1 MPKTNLGSMSVE
13 QLLQLRDDVGKELNR
28 KSTELRSQLARL
40 GGEIASSRG
49 RGGSL
54 KGKKVPPKYR
64 DRAGNTWAGRGAK
77 PRWLVAAIKEGKKLE
92 DFAIEKPATARKAK
106 KKINSLLLLAASRL
120 PGVGNLTVVTV
131 PATVFKQRVIAP
143 VNIRQRKVSDSNI

>member
-1 MPKTNLGSMSVE
+1 MPKTKLGSMSVE
-13 QLLQLRDDVGKELNR
+13 QLLQLRDDVGKDLNR
-28 KSTELRSQLARL
+28 KSTELQRQLARL

-92 DFAIEKPATARKAK
+92 DFAIEKTARKRRAK
-106 KKINSLLLLAASRL
+106 KK
-120 PGVGNLTVVTV
+120 
-131 PATVFKQRVIAP
+131 
-143 VNIRQRKVSDSNI
+143 

>member
-1 MPKTNLGSMSVE
+1 ME
-13 QLLQLRDDVGKELNR
+13 DR
-28 KSTELRSQLARL
+28 
-40 GGEIASSRG
+40 
-49 RGGSL
+49 L

-92 DFAIEKPATARKAK
+92 DFAVEKTATAKEAK

-131 PATVFKQRVIAP
+131 PATVFKQRLIAP
-143 VNIRQRKVSDSNI
+143 VNIRQPKVSDSNI